1 MRPSFAK
8 LSDFDTEHTRFAS
21 KYSVYLYR
29 EGWWMRIQRYRI
41 ATIGVLILTET
52 PRSKVFLFS
61 LSLGMR
67 AVTSRFDL
75 LLRGCDIFSRCLA
88 A

>member
-1 MRPSFAK
+1 
-8 LSDFDTEHTRFAS
+8 
-21 KYSVYLYR
+21 
-29 EGWWMRIQRYRI
+29 MRIQRYRI

-52 PRSKVFLFS
+52 SRSKVSLFS

-75 LLRGCDIFSRCLA
+75 LLPRVRLIFTMSCGITRLQLLLELEI
-88 A
+88 